1 MLDLLTWHIFCDG
14 TLCLVCFSIQFI
26 SSICDYIFLISSC
39 FKSFFYSLQGIVLN
53 TFRNTN
59 LLYYFVFRFVNSFL
73 PNEFWVFRFTSWI
86 NVLILFLNSLRRKEV
101 SEVVNC
107 KSIFFGLYDVATVC
121 LCIYQVP
128 VVVVLCTRMAVKEE
142 FGN

>member
-1 MLDLLTWHIFCDG
+1 M
-14 TLCLVCFSIQFI
+14 
-26 SSICDYIFLISSC
+26 
-39 FKSFFYSLQGIVLN
+39 
-53 TFRNTN
+53 
-59 LLYYFVFRFVNSFL
+59 
-73 PNEFWVFRFTSWI
+73 
-86 NVLILFLNSLRRKEV
+86 LILFLNSLRRKEV